1 MLVDVISR
9 KNWAACLTNY
19 LSKLKDV
26 LAGRDLGDRHF
37 MSPGDPAARFDLAAM
52 HGLAC
57 FQNSACHDNVVIWM

>member
-1 MLVDVISR
+1 MDVISR
-9 KNWAACLTNY
+9 KNRAACLTDY

-26 LAGRDLGDRHF
+26 VAGRDLGDRHF

-57 FQNSACHDNVVIWM
+57 LQNSAGHDDVVVWM